1 MKDAEFGLYSLSSL
15 YSFLCTDNN
24 MELIKKRIR
33 RKRGDCH
40 RTCSKNLEK
49 NVRILKS
56 KVGEEDAKESEKVRS
71 KGIPQAILF
80 KNYLLCTQV

>member
-15 YSFLCTDNN
+15 YGFLCTDNN

-33 RKRGDCH
+33 RNRGDCH

-56 KVGEEDAKESEKVRS
+56 KVGEDHAKAREVR
-71 KGIPQAILF
+71 KL
-80 KNYLLCTQV
+80 